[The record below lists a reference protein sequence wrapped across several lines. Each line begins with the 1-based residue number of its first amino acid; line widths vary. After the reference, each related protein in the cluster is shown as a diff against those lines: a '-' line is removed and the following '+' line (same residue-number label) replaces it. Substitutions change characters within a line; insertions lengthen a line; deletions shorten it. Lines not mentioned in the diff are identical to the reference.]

1 MLAMLSFSMVSALRA
16 AIVILLV
23 IPAFAQ
29 QKRSSAEQQLFE
41 SANRERTSRGLPALQ
56 WSEALALAAR
66 KHAQLMAQQNSISHQ
81 YPGEPALVARLS
93 AAGAHF
99 SVAAENVAEGPSAS
113 VMHSG
118 WMNSPPHRAN
128 LLDPDLDSV
137 GIAVAYRGR
146 QLFGAQDF
154 SRVVVGLSL
163 EDQEEKLGD
172 LIEARGLKL
181 VDAGDAR
188 KLCADNHAHFGHTRP
203 LAYVFFEAVDL
214 GVLPEK
220 LKEKI
225 ATGRFRSAAV
235 GACATGSDTGFTHY
249 RLAVLLY

>member
-1 MLAMLSFSMVSALRA
+1 MPGLSMIITLRVALLF
-16 AIVILLV
+16 LLV
-23 IPAFAQ
+23 VPVFAQ
-29 QKRSSAEQQLFE
+29 QRRSSAEQQLFE
-41 SANRERTSRGLPALQ
+41 SANRERTSRGRPALK
-56 WSEALALAAR
+56 WSESLAQAASR
-66 KHAQLMAQQNSISHQ
+66 HAQLMAQQNSISHQ

-93 AAGAHF
+93 AAGARF

-137 GIAVAYRGR
+137 GIAVTQRGR
-146 QLFGAQDF
+146 QLFGVQDF

-163 EDQEEKLGD
+163 EDQEEKLGE

-181 VDAGDAR
+181 GNAGDAR
-188 KLCADNHAHFGHTRP
+188 KLCADNHAHFSHTRP

-214 GVLPEK
+214 GEMPAK
-220 LKEKI
+220 LEEKI